1 MQEYQVIYDPKNK
14 SYAIQGDFAPGSVFV
29 DLPDD
34 NSRKKWFISLF
45 LHKHDIERGID
56 YQRCISLNNHM
67 FANEA
72 LFIAGLSMLA
82 KCFSTSDSR
91 TSLSPKSFLRFAP
104 EQKEALDTYRNWR
117 NKHFM
122 HDENQMT
129 AATAFLIIAPES
141 SESTWGG
148 APSVVWNTVQVN
160 YVFHSRRLEELL
172 QSLWSYVVQQI
183 DECGS
188 SIQDMYSG
196 YSRDQ
201 LLQFGSPHIESATL
215 ENPDQKR

>member
-1 MQEYQVIYDPKNK
+1 
-14 SYAIQGDFAPGSVFV
+14 
-29 DLPDD
+29 
-34 NSRKKWFISLF
+34 
-45 LHKHDIERGID
+45 
-56 YQRCISLNNHM
+56 
-67 FANEA
+67 
-72 LFIAGLSMLA
+72 
-82 KCFSTSDSR
+82 
-91 TSLSPKSFLRFAP
+91 
-104 EQKEALDTYRNWR
+104 
-117 NKHFM
+117 M

-188 SIQDMYSG
+188 SIQDMYSV